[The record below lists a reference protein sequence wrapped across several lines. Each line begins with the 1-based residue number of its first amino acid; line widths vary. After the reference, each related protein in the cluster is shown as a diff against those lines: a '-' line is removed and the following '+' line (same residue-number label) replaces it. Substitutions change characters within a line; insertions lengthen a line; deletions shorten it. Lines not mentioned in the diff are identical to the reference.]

1 MKEPSPSAASIKEED
16 RDALRR
22 SKERSQG
29 DGDVSFC
36 SAREETDARGKVD
49 ERERKKRKVVCG
61 LGGGFV
67 LYY

>member
-1 MKEPSPSAASIKEED
+1 
-16 RDALRR
+16 LRR

-67 LYY
+67 LCY